1 MGVEKNLVEVKEMEE
16 VEEEEGEGLV
26 EEHLGQEW
34 EAQRAQVGLESSS
47 NLRDWEAKCSGEVSD
62 LMVTSISGKRL
73 PTISSLGARLGL
85 NEIL

>member
-1 MGVEKNLVEVKEMEE
+1 MTEVKER
-16 VEEEEGEGLV
+16 EEEEEEDVV

-34 EAQRAQVGLESSS
+34 EAQRAQVGLESFS

-85 NEIL
+85 TKIL

>member
-1 MGVEKNLVEVKEMEE
+1 MKERE
-16 VEEEEGEGLV
+16 EEEEGVV

-34 EAQRAQVGLESSS
+34 EAQRAQVGLESFS

-73 PTISSLGARLGL
+73 PTISSLWARSGL
-85 NEIL
+85 IEIL

>member
-1 MGVEKNLVEVKEMEE
+1 MTEVKEKEE
-16 VEEEEGEGLV
+16 EEEEEGEV

-47 NLRDWEAKCSGEVSD
+47 SLRDLDAKCSGEVSD

-73 PTISSLGARLGL
+73 PTISSLGA
-85 NEIL
+85 ILALIKVCMGKK

>member
-1 MGVEKNLVEVKEMEE
+1 MTEVKERE
-16 VEEEEGEGLV
+16 VEEEEEEEGVV

-47 NLRDWEAKCSGEVSD
+47 NLRDWDAKCSGEVSD

-73 PTISSLGARLGL
+73 PTISSLGARSGL
-85 NEIL
+85 TKIL